1 MSAGAL
7 PEKTKEAILKSSTLV
22 MWAFVSAF
30 FSRILD
36 SVGLPSA
43 VNFLHFATVPFV
55 FGVALLKARP
65 KDPAQIKGVYQ
76 ILTGLLILLTIT
88 TASALLND
96 AGLINVFL
104 QFLLLAEPFML
115 LVALVTIPMA
125 TTSVE
130 SSRSWIIRF
139 GILNTVLAWI
149 QRFILRLHLR
159 RGAEDNI
166 KGVFIGQKA
175 GHVVGGAVALTFGAY
190 FLVAAKDKPLWIRIA
205 VAVATFVHMMIADA
219 KQVMAV
225 FAAAFLLLL
234 FTKLKDPAQ
243 AVKYSV
249 IVAIVIY
256 GSVWTFFN
264 IFTTWSED
272 LSLTAEGMKLKWV
285 GFSII
290 ISYFHSPLNWW
301 LGLGPGHTIGR
312 LGGWMIPSYR
322 DLLEPLGVTTS
333 PASQAVWNAVAS
345 SYFGDKSSMFSPLFS
360 WAGFWG
366 DLGILGVM
374 TYLYLGFLVW
384 RWFAIDDFCKYLLLT
399 LFVFGWIFAQL
410 EEPGHMLFVAYMIGL
425 RWQEDHS
432 RKLQSK
438 SV

>member
-1 MSAGAL
+1 MSVGAL
-7 PEKTKEAILKSSTLV
+7 PEKTKEPILKSSTLV
-22 MWAFVSAF
+22 MWAFVTAF

-43 VNFLHFATVPFV
+43 VNFLHFATIPFV

-65 KDPAQIKGVYQ
+65 KDSAQIKGVYQ
-76 ILTGLLILLTIT
+76 ILTGLFILLIVT
-88 TASALLND
+88 TASGLLNN
-96 AGLINVFL
+96 AGLINVVL
-104 QFLLLAEPFML
+104 QYLLLAEPFML
-115 LVALVTIPMA
+115 LLALVTIPMA
-125 TTSVE
+125 ATSVE
-130 SSRSWIIRF
+130 SSRTWIIRF
-139 GILNTVLAWI
+139 GILNTALAWI
-149 QRFILRLHLR
+149 QRFVLRLHLR

-190 FLVAAKDKPLWIRIA
+190 FLVAAKDKPLWMRIA

-225 FAAAFLLLL
+225 FAAAFVLLL

-243 AVKYSV
+243 AIKYLI

-264 IFTTWSED
+264 VFTTWSED
-272 LSLTAEGMKLKWV
+272 LALTAEGMKLKWV
-285 GFSII
+285 GFPII

-312 LGGWMIPSYR
+312 LGGWMIPSYK

-345 SYFGDKSSMFSPLFS
+345 SYFGDKSSMFSPL
-360 WAGFWG
+360 
-366 DLGILGVM
+366 V
-374 TYLYLGFLVW
+374 
-384 RWFAIDDFCKYLLLT
+384 
-399 LFVFGWIFAQL
+399 
-410 EEPGHMLFVAYMIGL
+410 
-425 RWQEDHS
+425 
-432 RKLQSK
+432 
-438 SV
+438 